1 MKKILTIIIAS
12 VCISAAAAAQALPS
26 LLVNSDPKAM
36 GAAGMSLLGS
46 DAYALQGYA
55 ASAALM
61 DATAAAGVSY
71 GIWQPAAASDKVL
84 GASAAVKLAG
94 KFSIALDYKNFMQP
108 EYELMSPNGS
118 SNRVTP
124 VFKPGESSYALGL
137 GFAFVPGL
145 SAAVTVRSTGS
156 KLSPDAKASAFGVD
170 VSAMFSK
177 DKLKAALAVCN
188 LGGQVKYG
196 EKSYAQPM
204 LVKAG
209 AAFNI
214 VEGLKT
220 GAEFSY
226 LFEGVFNASAGVEYS
241 YKGIVAAR
249 AGYHFGDKAKGVP
262 SFISL
267 GLGAGFKGVQ
277 LNAAYLL
284 ASETLAGSMLFGLSY
299 AF

>member
-1 MKKILTIIIAS
+1 
-12 VCISAAAAAQALPS
+12 
-26 LLVNSDPKAM
+26 M

-46 DAYALQGYA
+46 DAFSLQGY
-55 ASAALM
+55 
-61 DATAAAGVSY
+61 ATAAAGVSY

-196 EKSYAQPM
+196 EKAYAQPM

-220 GAEFSY
+220 GAEFNY
-226 LFEGVFNASAGVEYS
+226 LFDGAFNAAAGVEYC
-241 YKGIVAAR
+241 YAGIVAAR

-262 SFISL
+262 SFVSL

>member
-1 MKKILTIIIAS
+1 MKKILTLIMAS
-12 VCISAAAAAQALPS
+12 VCSFAATAQTLPS

-55 ASAALM
+55 ASTALM
-61 DATAAAGVSY
+61 DGTAAAGVSY
-71 GIWQPAAASDKVL
+71 GIWQPSAASDKLL
-84 GASAAVKLAG
+84 GAAAAVRLG
-94 KFSIALDYKNFMQP
+94 RFSVALDYKNFMQP
-108 EYELMSPNGS
+108 AYELIGPTGS
-118 SNRVTP
+118 ANQVTP
-124 VFKPGESSYALGL
+124 TFKPGESSYALGL
-137 GFAFVPGL
+137 GFRIVPGL
-145 SAAVTVRSTGS
+145 SAAVTVRSTS
-156 KLSPDAKASAFGVD
+156 SSLSPDAKASAFGAD
-170 VSAMFSK
+170 VSAMYSK
-177 DKLKAALAVCN
+177 DRLRTALAVCN
-188 LGGQVKYG
+188 LGGKVNYG
-196 EKSYAQPM
+196 ANSYAQPM

-209 AAFNI
+209 GAFEVI
-214 VEGLKT
+214 EGLRT

-226 LFEGVFNASAGVEYS
+226 LFEGVFNAAAGVEYS

-262 SFISL
+262 SFVSL

>member
-12 VCISAAAAAQALPS
+12 VCISAAAAAQTLPS

-46 DAYALQGYA
+46 DAFSLQGYA

-177 DKLKAALAVCN
+177 DKLKAALA
-188 LGGQVKYG
+188 GGQVKYG
-196 EKSYAQPM
+196 EKAYAQPM

-226 LFEGVFNASAGVEYS
+226 LFEGVFNAAAGVEYS

-262 SFISL
+262 SFVSL